1 MNRKNFTSHKR
12 RHTQNESDTTTR
24 NEGSMDLLMQ
34 YLDRITPD
42 NELADAAEK
51 AVEKRKT
58 IRIGADRHNLPI

>member
-1 MNRKNFTSHKR
+1 MNRKNFTSHKKT
-12 RHTQNESDTTTR
+12 HTKNESDTTTR

-42 NELADAAEK
+42 SELADALEK
-51 AVEKRKT
+51 AIEKRKT

>member
-24 NEGSMDLLMQ
+24 NEASMDLLMQ

-51 AVEKRKT
+51 VVEKRKT